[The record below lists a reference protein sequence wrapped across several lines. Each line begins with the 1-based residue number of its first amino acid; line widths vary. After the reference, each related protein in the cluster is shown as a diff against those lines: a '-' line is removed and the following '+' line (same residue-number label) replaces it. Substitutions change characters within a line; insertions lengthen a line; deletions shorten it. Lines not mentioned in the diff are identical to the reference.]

1 MTREFREDIIADVKR
16 DFAARVEARRPYET
30 QWRLNMNFYMGNQ
43 YCTAL
48 PTGEIADVER
58 DYYWQ
63 EREVFNHISAIVE
76 TRQAKLN
83 TVRPSLTVRPFSSDD
98 GDVKTAKNAT
108 KILNSACDRLDVDA
122 LLTDGTMWS
131 EICGTAFYKIMW
143 DGGAGAPVGTSAD
156 GKKLSQGDVKI
167 SAVPPFEI
175 YPFSLSEEKLSAQ
188 PGIIHACAVPVSD
201 IYAAYGVK
209 LAGKDAAEFAFS
221 PYAQGVT
228 AVKNGGGYELVI
240 ERYERP
246 AEGMPEG
253 RFTAVAGGKLLYDGP
268 LPYKNGEN
276 GTRDY
281 PFVKQTSL
289 PLAGSFFG
297 ASVVDRLIPVQRA
310 YNAVKN
316 RKHEFLNRFALGML
330 AVEDGSV
337 DADGLEEDGLT
348 PGKVI
353 VYRQG
358 ARPPEMMQTG
368 TVPAEFGA
376 EEENLLAEFAKISGT
391 GSLSD
396 NADGFAGITSA
407 TGLQLIIDQDETR
420 LDYTYRQIKR
430 AIQRIGRHI
439 LRLYRQFASD
449 VRLLKTVGESS
460 AQSLLY
466 FKGSDIS
473 SDDVVLEADSESN
486 LSPAQRRAAVYE
498 MLDRGLFSD
507 ENGRLSPSAK
517 NRVLELLGYKGL
529 SGGVDL
535 AELNRARAGEENAV
549 MRVREAEVKSYDDH
563 AAHIAEHTAY
573 LLTEKTEK
581 EVEARICAHIEAHR
595 RLLKE
600 VEKDG

>member
-1 MTREFREDIIADVKR
+1 M
-16 DFAARVEARRPYET
+16 
-30 QWRLNMNFYMGNQ
+30 
-43 YCTAL
+43 
-48 PTGEIADVER
+48 
-58 DYYWQ
+58 
-63 EREVFNHISAIVE
+63 S
-76 TRQAKLN
+76 
-83 TVRPSLTVRPFSSDD
+83 VRPASGDDSDI
-98 GDVKTAKNAT
+98 KTASAAS
-108 KILNSACDRLDVDA
+108 KILASANAAHNLDGV
-122 LLTDGTMWS
+122 LSDGAMWS
-131 EICGTAFYKIMW
+131 EITGSVFYKITW
-143 DGGAGAPVGTSAD
+143 NDCGGRKVGSIDSRPVFE
-156 GKKLSQGDVKI
+156 GDVKI
-167 SAVPPFEI
+167 EVCPPYEI
-175 YPFSLSEEKLSAQ
+175 YPDSPDCGSLGDCRSL
-188 PGIIHACAVPVSD
+188 IHARAVPVAD
-201 IYAAYGVK
+201 IERVYGVK
-209 LAGKDAAEFAFS
+209 VKPEQVDILLPSLGAVSGGINRSDMTASTAAGKKDGCA
-221 PYAQGVT
+221 
-228 AVKNGGGYELVI
+228 LVI
-240 ERYERP
+240 ERYTL
-246 AEGMPEG
+246 ASEG
-253 RFTAVAGGKLLYDGP
+253 RENGTFEAVAGGKLLHFGE
-268 LPYKNGEN
+268 LPYINGAD
-276 GTRDY
+276 GARDF
-281 PFVKQTSL
+281 PFVKQDCMRR
-289 PLAGSFFG
+289 AGCFFG
-297 ASVVDRLIPVQRA
+297 QSMVERLIPLQRA

-368 TVPAEFGA
+368 AVPAEFGA

>member
-1 MTREFREDIIADVKR
+1 MLFR
-16 DFAARVEARRPYET
+16 
-30 QWRLNMNFYMGNQ
+30 
-43 YCTAL
+43 
-48 PTGEIADVER
+48 
-58 DYYWQ
+58 
-63 EREVFNHISAIVE
+63 S
-76 TRQAKLN
+76 
-83 TVRPSLTVRPFSSDD
+83 
-98 GDVKTAKNAT
+98 
-108 KILNSACDRLDVDA
+108 
-122 LLTDGTMWS
+122 
-131 EICGTAFYKIMW
+131 
-143 DGGAGAPVGTSAD
+143 
-156 GKKLSQGDVKI
+156 
-167 SAVPPFEI
+167 
-175 YPFSLSEEKLSAQ
+175 
-188 PGIIHACAVPVSD
+188 
-201 IYAAYGVK
+201 
-209 LAGKDAAEFAFS
+209 
-221 PYAQGVT
+221 
-228 AVKNGGGYELVI
+228 
-240 ERYERP
+240 
-246 AEGMPEG
+246 
-253 RFTAVAGGKLLYDGP
+253 
-268 LPYKNGEN
+268 
-276 GTRDY
+276 
-281 PFVKQTSL
+281 
-289 PLAGSFFG
+289 
-297 ASVVDRLIPVQRA
+297 
-310 YNAVKN
+310 
-316 RKHEFLNRFALGML
+316 
-330 AVEDGSV
+330 
-337 DADGLEEDGLT
+337 
-348 PGKVI
+348 
-353 VYRQG
+353 
-358 ARPPEMMQTG
+358 
-368 TVPAEFGA
+368 
-376 EEENLLAEFAKISGT
+376 
-391 GSLSD
+391 
-396 NADGFAGITSA
+396 

-507 ENGRLSPSAK
+507 EYGRLSPSAK